1 MKKFTQIK
9 CVTIFLLIAMLLVAC
24 NSGTTPESEETVQ
37 ATEAPAAEA
46 ESSDAAEPTEVVE
59 EEMVEEE
66 VVEEETAEEATT
78 EEEMAEEEMT
88 EEESSDEAMSSG
100 GGRVVVLLSEDLE
113 VMNPY
118 ITTAFITGQVTE
130 AVIEPLVQPDAD
142 GEYQPVLAARVPTE
156 ASGDVTNDGRTITWQ
171 LKEGVTWSDG
181 SPFTSADVLFTYEA
195 AVNADSGSVRTSS
208 FAGIESIEAPDDY
221 TVVITYAEF
230 NSSFLD
236 QFQWGIL
243 PASAGEAADM
253 LSWDYNRQPLG
264 TGPFKVD
271 EWISGDRIVMS
282 RNENYREEGQP
293 HLDELIFQIV
303 PSEEVRVQMML
314 EGDAQIMMWPDSTLR
329 EVWDGAD
336 NVQLQLAPGIYV
348 LRMFLNLSQ
357 PGDGDP
363 GAAAPHP
370 ILGDPAVRQAIAL
383 AIDYDSI
390 VNDLAEGRV
399 DRATS
404 PFALGWYDC
413 GIAGDPYDP
422 EAAAALLD
430 EAGWR
435 DEDGDG
441 IREAHDNMYA
451 EEGTPLSLTMT
462 GYSGFT
468 LLDQTEL
475 VIAEYLKDIGVDLQ
489 VGNEEMAVLFGGW
502 ADQAPRKVGDYDIL
516 IYDTGAGINPQQH
529 IADYFLSYN
538 IPTEENG
545 GVGANYTRWVNEDA
559 DALIE
564 EAGRTP
570 DLAERKELYCQ
581 LGELIKESYS
591 QIFLYQFQ
599 EGHAFS
605 TSLAGVQVSTWA
617 PLTWDAEHWEL
628 SQ

>member
-1 MKKFTQIK
+1 M
-9 CVTIFLLIAMLLVAC
+9 
-24 NSGTTPESEETVQ
+24 
-37 ATEAPAAEA
+37 
-46 ESSDAAEPTEVVE
+46 
-59 EEMVEEE
+59 
-66 VVEEETAEEATT
+66 
-78 EEEMAEEEMT
+78 
-88 EEESSDEAMSSG
+88 
-100 GGRVVVLLSEDLE
+100 SEDLE

-118 ITTAFITGQVTE
+118 VTTAFVTGQVTE
-130 AVIEPLVQPDAD
+130 AVIEPLVQPDAN
-142 GEYQPVLAARVPTE
+142 GEYQPVLAATVPTE
-156 ASGDVTNDGRTITWQ
+156 AGGEVTNDGRTITWQ

-195 AVNADSGSVRTSS
+195 AANADSGSVRTSAFS
-208 FAGIESIEAPDDY
+208 GIESIEAPDDY

-243 PASAGEAADM
+243 PASAGESANM

-271 EWISGDRIVMS
+271 EWVSGDRIVMS

-329 EVWDGAD
+329 EVWETAD
-336 NVQLQLAPGIYV
+336 NVAVVSAPGIYV
-348 LRMFLNLSQ
+348 LRMFLNLSA

-363 GAAAPHP
+363 GATPPHP

-399 DRATS
+399 NRVTS

-413 GIAGDPYDP
+413 GIAGDSYDP

-430 EAGWR
+430 SAGWM

-441 IREAHDNMYA
+441 IREAHGAMYA
-451 EEGTPLSLTMT
+451 EDGTPFSLSAT

-475 VIAEYLKDIGVDLQ
+475 VISEYLKDIGIDLQ

-545 GVGANYTRWVNEDA
+545 GVGANYTRWVNEEA

-570 DLAERKELYCQ
+570 DLAARKELYCQ
-581 LGELIKESYS
+581 VGELIKESYS

-605 TSLAGVQVSTWA
+605 TSLSGFQVSTWA
-617 PLTWDAEHWEL
+617 PLTWDAEHWQL